1 MQPETIVSTNQIAL
15 DHGNEIFTLNHP
27 DNYTYLYFPI
37 AGEQGIKSS
46 VTPSFGGDS
55 KLDQNTFLLE
65 PVSSENLHNN
75 KSSRNFWCCVEGVG
89 AWSATGMSAE
99 AECDKYTARQDECS
113 MEAGFMWQTVTRKS
127 SRYQLKST
135 VTSFVPVDHNV
146 ELLHVVIENTAEH
159 TQQITPIAAIPIYG
173 RSADNIRDHRHV
185 TSLLHQITVTGQ
197 GVEVK
202 PKLSFDERG
211 HQKNEVTYFVYGV
224 TGNGETPE
232 QFFPVTEDFIGEG
245 GSLTAPLAVKNNAEG
260 AEAGIQIDGKEALGG
275 LKFRSVALEKGGTV
289 SYTIIIGAATAAAME
304 EMRKVAFAYDSTDKV
319 RDAIHKTNDYWQEKV
334 NVWFQTGNKTAD
346 SYLRWICFQPILRR
360 LYGCSFL
367 PHHDYG
373 KGGRG
378 WRDLWQDC
386 LSLLFMNPDGV
397 RQMIVDNYGGVR
409 MDGTN
414 ATIIGEKQGV
424 FKADRNSI
432 TRVWMDHGFW
442 PFLTTKLYI
451 DQTGDIQI
459 LDEKVPYFKD
469 RQVHRGQAADSEWN
483 EDYGMQQRTQ
493 EGSIYTGSIL
503 EHILLQQLCAFY
515 EVGAHNQICLRNA
528 DWNDAL
534 DMAPDRG
541 ESVAFTSAY
550 AYNLRELAAYLE
562 KYESATKTAQLELA
576 EDIKILLAGEVHNY
590 DEIEW
595 KRAVLRQYTCTCTHH
610 ISGRTVQVT
619 VSELAQ
625 KLRDMAAWMMENIR
639 RKEWV
644 TDAEGNGWFNGYY
657 DNNGNQV
664 EGVHGGNVR
673 MMLTSQVFSIMSG
686 TADAEM
692 TAKICQSAD
701 RYLYREN
708 IGGYRLNT
716 KFDEDKFDLGRMFGF
731 AYGEKENGA
740 VFSHMTVMY
749 ANALYQQG
757 FVKEGYK
764 ALNTLLATAMDF
776 GTSKIYPG
784 VPEYFD
790 ADGRG
795 MYHYLTG
802 AASWFML
809 TMITQVYGVRG
820 DLGNLV
826 LAPKLMSE
834 QFDADGNASVQ
845 LNFLKKTFLIRYH
858 NPKKLSYGAY
868 QIEQAWCGDR
878 KLQKMTQ
885 MSDMVC
891 MEKQAIEALDSTVH
905 VIDVTLGSIA

>member
-1 MQPETIVSTNQIAL
+1 MQSEMQPKHITFE
-15 DHGNEIFTLNHP
+15 HENEVFKMNHP

-46 VTPSFGGDS
+46 VTPHFAGDS

-75 KSSRNFWCCVEGVG
+75 KSSRNFWCCVEGAG
-89 AWSATGMSAE
+89 AWSATGASAE
-99 AECDKYTARQDECS
+99 AEYDKYTPNQDECCI
-113 MEAGFMWQTVTRKS
+113 EAGFMWQTMTRKS
-127 SRYQLKST
+127 AKYQLKST
-135 VTSFVPVDHNV
+135 VTSFVPTDHNI
-146 ELLHVVIENTAEH
+146 EILQVVLENTAEC
-159 TQQITPIAAIPIYG
+159 TQKITPVAAVPIYG

-185 TSLLHQITVTGQ
+185 TSLLHQIRVTDQ

-211 HQKNEVTYFVYGV
+211 HQKNQITYFVYGV
-224 TGNGETPE
+224 SGNGELPE
-232 QFFPVTEDFIGEG
+232 QFFPIVEDFIGEG
-245 GSLTAPLAVKNNAEG
+245 GSLIAPLAIKNNLEG
-260 AEAGIQIDGKEALGG
+260 VNAGVQIDGKEALGG
-275 LKFRSVALEKGGTV
+275 LKFASVALKSKETV
-289 SYTIIIGAATAAAME
+289 AYTIIIGAAEKMDAVS
-304 EMRKVAFAYDSTDKV
+304 EMIAAYDRADKV
-319 RDAIHKTNDYWQEKV
+319 HTALEKTKEYWREKV
-334 NVWFQTGNKTAD
+334 NVSFQTGDKTID

-409 MDGTN
+409 VDGTN

-451 DQTGDIQI
+451 DQTGDIAI
-459 LDEKVPYFKD
+459 LGERVPYFKD
-469 RQVHRGQAADSEWN
+469 KQIQRGQASDSDWN
-483 EDYGMQQRTQ
+483 EAYGMQQRRQDGTVYQ
-493 EGSIYTGSIL
+493 GSIV
-503 EHILLQQLCAFY
+503 EHILLQLLCAFY
-515 EVGAHNQICLRNA
+515 EVGAHNHIRLRNA

-534 DMAPDRG
+534 DMAPDKG

-562 KYESATKTAQLELA
+562 KYETATEKSQLELMEEIA
-576 EDIKILLAGEVHNY
+576 VLLAGDKQKYEKT
-590 DEIEW
+590 EW
-595 KRAVLRQYTCTCTHH
+595 KQTILNQYVLTCTHN
-610 ISGRTVQVT
+610 ISGRTVLI
-619 VSELAQ
+619 SIAELAQ
-625 KLRDMAAWMMENIR
+625 NLRDKAAWMMEHIR
-639 RKEWV
+639 RSEWV

-657 DNNGNQV
+657 DNHGNQV
-664 EGVHGGNVR
+664 EGVHGDNVR

-686 TADAEM
+686 TADQQM
-692 TAKICQSAD
+692 IQQICQSAD
-701 RYLYREN
+701 KYLYREK

-757 FVKEGYK
+757 FVREGYK
-764 ALNTLLATAMDF
+764 ALHTLFATAMDF
-776 GTSKIYPG
+776 ETSKIYPG

-790 ADGRG
+790 ASGRG
-795 MYHYLTG
+795 MYNYLTG

-809 TMITQVYGVRG
+809 TMITEVYGVKGSLG
-820 DLGNLV
+820 DLT
-826 LAPKLMSE
+826 LAPKLMAE
-834 QFDADGNASVQ
+834 QFDEKGTAAIQ

-858 NPKKLSYGAY
+858 NPNKIPYGAY
-868 QIEQAWCGDR
+868 TVESAQCDKIALE
-878 KLQKMTQ
+878 KMT
-885 MSDMVC
+885 DVLCAVC
-891 MEKQAIEALDSTVH
+891 LKKEAIAVLDDTVH
-905 VIDVTLGSIA
+905 VIDVVLGSI